1 MAVLE
6 SLRAQL
12 GADIFAAQYQQQ
24 PVAPGGVMIKR
35 DWVRRYDQ
43 LPTPPCPYIIQS
55 WDVASKEG
63 VENDWSVCT
72 TWLILSVKNGVLRRF
87 GAWAASGEA
96 SRF

>member
-12 GADIFAAQYQQQ
+12 RADIFAAQYQQQ

-43 LPTPPCPYIIQS
+43 LPTPPSRQIIQS
-55 WDVASKEG
+55 WDIASKEG

-72 TWLILSVKNGVLRRF
+72 TWLIYENRYYLVDC
-87 GAWAASGEA
+87 AAA
-96 SRF
+96 LTIRP